1 VRLKRGW
8 PLLLLIIILVGLPIL
23 EVWIMIQVAREVGIV
38 PMLAT
43 LVIHAVGGGLLMR
56 YEGIRA
62 WQALTNAYATGKVPT
77 GHLAD
82 AALIL
87 MGGILLMMPGYLT
100 DVVGFLFLFRWTRPF
115 ARKLIA
121 FFVAR
126 RSRQIPAPQRS
137 SGPGNSFP
145 GRPSEAPPQA
155 GQRPNHHPRRS
166 RVVDLTTA
174 RFVFPHMAAGEVGSR
189 FFPLRLSAQRHR

>member
-8 PLLLLIIILVGLPIL
+8 PLLLLILILVGLPIL
-23 EVWIMIQVAREVGIV
+23 EFWILIQVAQQVGLW

-56 YEGIRA
+56 YEGMRA
-62 WQALTNAYATGKVPT
+62 WRALTNAYTTGKVPT

-115 ARKLIA
+115 ARKMIA

-126 RSRQIPAPQRS
+126 RSRQLPTPRRW
-137 SGPGNSFP
+137 SGPGDSYID
-145 GRPSEAPPQA
+145 RPPNGPPKRA
-155 GQRPNHHPRRS
+155 NEPTIIP
-166 RVVDLTTA
+166 
-174 RFVFPHMAAGEVGSR
+174 GEVED
-189 FFPLRLSAQRHR
+189 AT

>member
-8 PLLLLIIILVGLPIL
+8 PLLLLILILIGLPIL
-23 EVWIMIQVAREVGIV
+23 EVWILIQVAQQIGLI

-43 LVIHAVGGGLLMR
+43 LVIHAVGGVLLMR

-87 MGGILLMMPGYLT
+87 MGGILLMVPGYVT

-126 RSRQIPAPQRS
+126 RSRGEPTPRRW
-137 SGPGNSFP
+137 SGPGDSFP
-145 GRPSEAPPQA
+145 GRTPEGPPKRA
-155 GQRPNHHPRRS
+155 NDPTIIP
-166 RVVDLTTA
+166 
-174 RFVFPHMAAGEVGSR
+174 GEVEEGS
-189 FFPLRLSAQRHR
+189 

>member
-1 VRLKRGW
+1 MRLKRGW
-8 PLLLLIIILVGLPIL
+8 PLLLLIVSLVALTIL
-23 EVWIMIQVAREVGIV
+23 EVSILIQVAQLIGLWA
-38 PMLAT
+38 MLAT

-56 YEGIRA
+56 YEGTRA

-87 MGGILLMMPGYLT
+87 IGGILLMMPGYLT

-115 ARKLIA
+115 ARKMIA

-126 RSRQIPAPQRS
+126 RGKGLPAPRRW
-137 SGPGNSFP
+137 SGPGDSFN
-145 GRPSEAPPQA
+145 GRISDSPPKRA
-155 GQRPNHHPRRS
+155 SGPTIIP
-166 RVVDLTTA
+166 
-174 RFVFPHMAAGEVGSR
+174 GEVEEST
-189 FFPLRLSAQRHR
+189 

>member
-8 PLLLLIIILVGLPIL
+8 PLLLLILILVALPIL
-23 EVWIMIQVAREVGIV
+23 ELWIIYLVAQQVGIWAT
-38 PMLAT
+38 LAT

-56 YEGIRA
+56 FEGMRA
-62 WQALTNAYATGKVPT
+62 WRALTNAYTTGKVPT

-87 MGGILLMMPGYLT
+87 MGGMLLILPGYIT

-115 ARKLIA
+115 ARKMIA

-126 RSRQIPAPQRS
+126 RSRQLPNPRRW
-137 SGPGNSFP
+137 SGPGDSFTS
-145 GRPSEAPPQA
+145 RAPT
-155 GQRPNHHPRRS
+155 GQPKRANEPTIIP
-166 RVVDLTTA
+166 
-174 RFVFPHMAAGEVGSR
+174 GEVEEST
-189 FFPLRLSAQRHR
+189 

>member
-8 PLLLLIIILVGLPIL
+8 PLLLLIVIFIGLPIL
-23 EVWIMIQVAREVGIV
+23 EVWIMSQVARVVGV
-38 PMLAT
+38 WPMLAT

-56 YEGIRA
+56 YEGMRA
-62 WQALTNAYATGKVPT
+62 WHALTNAYSTGKVPT

-87 MGGILLMMPGYLT
+87 LGGILLMMPGYVT

-115 ARKLIA
+115 ARKIVA

-126 RSRQIPAPQRS
+126 RSKQVPAPRRRGG
-137 SGPGNSFP
+137 SGDSFT
-145 GRPSEAPPQA
+145 GRPPDGPPKRA
-155 GQRPNHHPRRS
+155 NGPTIIPGD
-166 RVVDLTTA
+166 V
-174 RFVFPHMAAGEVGSR
+174 E
-189 FFPLRLSAQRHR
+189 

>member
-8 PLLLLIIILVGLPIL
+8 PFLLLVLILVGLPIL
-23 EVWIMIQVAREVGIV
+23 EVWIMVQVAQEVGVIAL
-38 PMLAT
+38 LAT

-62 WQALTNAYATGKVPT
+62 WRALTNAYTTGKVPT

-100 DVVGFLFLFRWTRPF
+100 DVVGFLFLLRWTRPF
-115 ARKLIA
+115 ARKMIA
-121 FFVAR
+121 FFIAR
-126 RSRQIPAPQRS
+126 RSRQV
-137 SGPGNSFP
+137 P
-145 GRPSEAPPQA
+145 GRTADGP
-155 GQRPNHHPRRS
+155 PRR
-166 RVVDLTTA
+166 TNGPTII
-174 RFVFPHMAAGEVGSR
+174 PGEVE
-189 FFPLRLSAQRHR
+189 

>member
-1 VRLKRGW
+1 MRLKRGW
-8 PLLLLIIILVGLPIL
+8 PLLLLILILVGLPIL
-23 EVWIMIQVAREVGIV
+23 EVWIMVQVAQELGIW

-62 WQALTNAYATGKVPT
+62 WQALTNAYSTGKVPT

-87 MGGILLMMPGYLT
+87 MGGILLLMPGYVT

-115 ARKLIA
+115 ARKMIA

-126 RSRQIPAPQRS
+126 RSKQVPAQRRRP
-137 SGPGNSFP
+137 GPGDSIRGQSAN
-145 GRPSEAPPQA
+145 GREKHGNDPTIIP
-155 GQRPNHHPRRS
+155 
-166 RVVDLTTA
+166 
-174 RFVFPHMAAGEVGSR
+174 GEVEEST
-189 FFPLRLSAQRHR
+189 

>member
-1 VRLKRGW
+1 MRLKRGW
-8 PLLLLIIILVGLPIL
+8 PLLLLIIILVGLPVL
-23 EVWIMIQVAREVGIV
+23 EVWVMIQVAHEVGIV

-62 WQALTNAYATGKVPT
+62 WHALTNAYATGKVPT

-115 ARKLIA
+115 ACKMIA

-126 RSRQIPAPQRS
+126 RSKQMPAHRRL

-145 GRPSEAPPQA
+145 GRSQEGPPQPTN
-155 GQRPNHHPRRS
+155 GPTIIP
-166 RVVDLTTA
+166 
-174 RFVFPHMAAGEVGSR
+174 GEVE
-189 FFPLRLSAQRHR
+189 

>member
-8 PLLLLIIILVGLPIL
+8 PFLLLLLILVGLPIV
-23 EVWIMIQVAREVGIV
+23 EVWIMVQVAQQIGVV
-38 PMLAT
+38 ALLAT

-56 YEGIRA
+56 YEGMRA
-62 WQALTNAYATGKVPT
+62 WRALTNAYTTGKVPT

-100 DVVGFLFLFRWTRPF
+100 DVVGFLFLLRWTRPF
-115 ARKLIA
+115 ARKMIA

-126 RSRQIPAPQRS
+126 RSRQV
-137 SGPGNSFP
+137 P
-145 GRPSEAPPQA
+145 GRTSNGPPNRTN
-155 GQRPNHHPRRS
+155 GPTIIP
-166 RVVDLTTA
+166 
-174 RFVFPHMAAGEVGSR
+174 GEVE
-189 FFPLRLSAQRHR
+189 

>member
-8 PLLLLIIILVGLPIL
+8 PLLLLIVIFIGLPIL
-23 EVWIMIQVAREVGIV
+23 EVWIMSQVARVVGV
-38 PMLAT
+38 WPMLAT

-56 YEGIRA
+56 YEGMRA
-62 WQALTNAYATGKVPT
+62 WHALTNAYSTGKVPT

-87 MGGILLMMPGYLT
+87 LGGILLMMPGYVT

-115 ARKLIA
+115 ARKMIA

-126 RSRQIPAPQRS
+126 RSKQVPAPRR
-137 SGPGNSFP
+137 P
-145 GRPSEAPPQA
+145 GRSGGSTGRPPDVPPK
-155 GQRPNHHPRRS
+155 RPNGSTIIP
-166 RVVDLTTA
+166 
-174 RFVFPHMAAGEVGSR
+174 GEVE
-189 FFPLRLSAQRHR
+189 

>member
-8 PLLLLIIILVGLPIL
+8 PLLLLIVSLMALPIL
-23 EVWIMIQVAREVGIV
+23 EVWILILVARQLGLWAT
-38 PMLAT
+38 LAT

-56 YEGIRA
+56 YEGTRA
-62 WQALTNAYATGKVPT
+62 WQALTNAYTTGKVPT

-87 MGGILLMMPGYLT
+87 MGGILLMMPGYVT

-115 ARKLIA
+115 ARKMIA

-126 RSRQIPAPQRS
+126 RSKHLPNQRRT
-137 SGPGNSFP
+137 SGPGDSSP
-145 GRPSEAPPQA
+145 GRTTGGPPKGA
-155 GQRPNHHPRRS
+155 NGPTVIP
-166 RVVDLTTA
+166 
-174 RFVFPHMAAGEVGSR
+174 GEVEESK
-189 FFPLRLSAQRHR
+189 

>member
-8 PLLLLIIILVGLPIL
+8 PLLLLILILVGLPIL
-23 EVWIMIQVAREVGIV
+23 EVWILILVARQIGLAAT
-38 PMLAT
+38 LAT
-43 LVIHAVGGGLLMR
+43 LVVHAVGGGLLMR
-56 YEGIRA
+56 YEGTRA
-62 WQALTNAYATGKVPT
+62 WQALTNAYTTGKVPT

-115 ARKLIA
+115 ARKMIA

-126 RSRQIPAPQRS
+126 RSKLMPNQRRP
-137 SGPGNSFP
+137 SGPGDPFRDRMADGP
-145 GRPSEAPPQA
+145 
-155 GQRPNHHPRRS
+155 PRRAS
-166 RVVDLTTA
+166 GPTII
-174 RFVFPHMAAGEVGSR
+174 PGEVEEST
-189 FFPLRLSAQRHR
+189 

>member
-8 PLLLLIIILVGLPIL
+8 PLLLLIFILVSLPIV
-23 EVWIMIQVAREVGIV
+23 EVWIIIQVAQQIGIWA
-38 PMLAT
+38 MLAT
-43 LVIHAVGGGLLMR
+43 LAIHAVGGGLLMR
-56 YEGIRA
+56 YEGTRA
-62 WQALTNAYATGKVPT
+62 WQALTNAYTTGKVPT

-115 ARKLIA
+115 ARKMIA

-126 RSRQIPAPQRS
+126 RSKQMPAPRRWP
-137 SGPGNSFP
+137 GPGDSLP
-145 GRPSEAPPQA
+145 GQKPDGTPKRTNGPTVIP
-155 GQRPNHHPRRS
+155 
-166 RVVDLTTA
+166 
-174 RFVFPHMAAGEVGSR
+174 GEVEDS
-189 FFPLRLSAQRHR
+189 P

>member
-1 VRLKRGW
+1 MRLKRGW
-8 PLLLLIIILVGLPIL
+8 PLLLLIVILVGLPIL
-23 EVWIMIQVAREVGIV
+23 EVWIMIQVAQQIGLGA
-38 PMLAT
+38 MLAT

-56 YEGIRA
+56 YEGMRA

-87 MGGILLMMPGYLT
+87 MGGILLMMPGYVT

-115 ARKLIA
+115 ARKMIA

-126 RSRQIPAPQRS
+126 RSKRLPNPRRW
-137 SGPGNSFP
+137 SGPGDSFP
-145 GRPSEAPPQA
+145 GRPPDGPPKRA
-155 GQRPNHHPRRS
+155 NDPTIIP
-166 RVVDLTTA
+166 
-174 RFVFPHMAAGEVGSR
+174 GEVEEST
-189 FFPLRLSAQRHR
+189 

>member
-1 VRLKRGW
+1 MRLKRGW
-8 PLLLLIIILVGLPIL
+8 PLLLLIVILVGLPIGEL
-23 EVWIMIQVAREVGIV
+23 WIILQVAQQVGV
-38 PMLAT
+38 WPTLAT

-62 WQALTNAYATGKVPT
+62 WHALTNAYATGKVPT

-87 MGGILLMMPGYLT
+87 IGGILLMMPGYLT

-115 ARKLIA
+115 ARKMIA

-126 RSRQIPAPQRS
+126 RSKLLPDPRR
-137 SGPGNSFP
+137 SGPGDSFT
-145 GRPSEAPPQA
+145 GRAPDGPPK
-155 GQRPNHHPRRS
+155 R
-166 RVVDLTTA
+166 TTG
-174 RFVFPHMAAGEVGSR
+174 PTIIPGEVED
-189 FFPLRLSAQRHR
+189 AT

>member
-8 PLLLLIIILVGLPIL
+8 PLLLLIVCLVALPIL
-23 EVWIMIQVAREVGIV
+23 EVGILILVARQLGLI
-38 PMLAT
+38 PTLAT
-43 LVIHAVGGGLLMR
+43 LVVHAVGGGLLMR
-56 YEGIRA
+56 YEGTRA
-62 WQALTNAYATGKVPT
+62 WRALTNAYTTGKVPT

-115 ARKLIA
+115 ARKMIA

-126 RSRQIPAPQRS
+126 RGKGMPTARRW
-137 SGPGNSFP
+137 SGPGDSFS
-145 GRPSEAPPQA
+145 GRMSDGPPKRA
-155 GQRPNHHPRRS
+155 NEPTIIP
-166 RVVDLTTA
+166 
-174 RFVFPHMAAGEVGSR
+174 GEVEEST
-189 FFPLRLSAQRHR
+189 